1 MEQDACS
8 DGNETLVLN
17 FWILCTNETIF
28 SLSFVLNTLVIGYDA
43 LSDHPWGP
51 AQKDIVTCTVTLSV
65 GPQEDRAYTLHI
77 YKAATHSVTFR

>member
-8 DGNETLVLN
+8 EGNKTLVLN

-43 LSDHPWGP
+43 LSDHPWGV
-51 AQKDIVTCTVTLSV
+51 DS
-65 GPQEDRAYTLHI
+65 
-77 YKAATHSVTFR
+77 